1 MKTPRIYEKPSQN
14 TVYCDA
20 GVTLQ
25 LTPVSRE
32 MARSHIKAQVL
43 SRDVL
48 MTLTVNSFSPKH
60 RRRLHGSVYEA
71 AVWCWSR
78 HVVKL
83 FHTAPCL
90 IVQRAS
96 RFNVQLNTIIDLSD
110 TRPSCNLSLHVN
122 HNSRGEDKSFQAIDC
137 AIVDKL
143 MRLTCVPFNSLKHCT
158 RSSVLHAAVCRQPT
172 AACTDCRCLSAA
184 SVTGQLADTPTRGL
198 PTRGLVNSRMP
209 LATLRA

>member
-1 MKTPRIYEKPSQN
+1 M
-14 TVYCDA
+14 
-20 GVTLQ
+20 
-25 LTPVSRE
+25 
-32 MARSHIKAQVL
+32 
-43 SRDVL
+43 
-48 MTLTVNSFSPKH
+48 
-60 RRRLHGSVYEA
+60 
-71 AVWCWSR
+71 
-78 HVVKL
+78 
-83 FHTAPCL
+83 
-90 IVQRAS
+90 QRAS

-143 MRLTCVPFNSLKHCT
+143 MRLTCIPFNSLKHCT

-198 PTRGLVNSRMP
+198 PTRGLSSPRVGNTRVGVSASCP
-209 LATLRA
+209 VTAASSLCLSDGSSAYYSSTTEL